1 MVSLGEDKKTTQ
13 AGILTAHKTLLRNRI
28 FTLCELKDVG
38 RVDGGEKE
46 SEREKKANITSHKV
60 DLCELSAALCTPPN
74 ALNHTNPLRCPEKR
88 AHSGQKAAKMFFFF
102 LFWYGFILTHYCKL

>member
-38 RVDGGEKE
+38 WVDGEKK
-46 SEREKKANITSHKV
+46 SEREKKQISEVTK
-60 DLCELSAALCTPPN
+60 
-74 ALNHTNPLRCPEKR
+74 
-88 AHSGQKAAKMFFFF
+88 
-102 LFWYGFILTHYCKL
+102 